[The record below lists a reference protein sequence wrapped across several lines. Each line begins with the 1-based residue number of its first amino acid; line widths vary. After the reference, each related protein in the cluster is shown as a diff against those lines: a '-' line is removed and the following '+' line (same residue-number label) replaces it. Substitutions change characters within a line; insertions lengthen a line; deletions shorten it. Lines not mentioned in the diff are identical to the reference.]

1 MNVALHIRKKGH
13 RYYIYYIYGS
23 IIEIK
28 AHRFRLVTKHLR
40 ENSGI
45 YKRELPCIS
54 KGSSFKGQRREKYE
68 YGSYG
73 SFRALFTFVTLPMNC
88 VKWLWGQ
95 SAVHV
100 PVYAYTYTSSSLISS
115 KLSFGFMNWVQG
127 FLKRNMPVFV

>member
-1 MNVALHIRKKGH
+1 MR
-13 RYYIYYIYGS
+13 
-23 IIEIK
+23 
-28 AHRFRLVTKHLR
+28 
-40 ENSGI
+40 
-45 YKRELPCIS
+45 
-54 KGSSFKGQRREKYE
+54 KGSSFKGQRRETYE

-115 KLSFGFMNWVQG
+115 KLSFGFMNLVQG
-127 FLKRNMPVFV
+127 FLKEIYRSLFKLQKIPELLSDDNEIK